1 MSIIERALAKAKH
14 EDRAAVEDA
23 EGLAHQPQA
32 PTPED
37 GEPAGGPGSTM
48 SALSVSTGLARETG
62 DSSSIAP
69 APPGGSG
76 LAREDGEPVREALV
90 QAPQDVIF
98 APASAQAA
106 QPEPQPEPEPEP
118 DPRSAIAPDAR
129 PAPAAP
135 PLLRVEDL
143 RCAFDVSKPFLNR
156 LLEREPRRWLKA
168 VDGVSFEIPRGETF
182 ALVGESGCGKST
194 VARLIVG
201 LHEPSAGRIVFD
213 GRDVA
218 QVRGSAE
225 RQKLR
230 RRFQMIF
237 QDPYASLNPRW
248 RVERIIAEPIRVFGL
263 ERDERKIRA
272 RVAELLTQVG
282 MAPADG
288 TKYPHEFSGGQRQ
301 RICIARALANR
312 PEFLVC
318 DEPTSALDVSVQAQI
333 LNLMRDLQDALGLTY
348 LFISH
353 DLAVVRHMAN
363 RVGVMYLGRLA
374 EIADSRTLFARP
386 RHPYT
391 RMLLATIPSLA
402 MRGQRADLVR
412 GEVPNPITPPPG
424 CSFHPRCPL
433 ANERCRREAP
443 LLRDLG
449 GAHQVACHAV
459 EEERDHE

>member
-23 EGLAHQPQA
+23 EGLAHQSQA
-32 PTPED
+32 PTPE
-37 GEPAGGPGSTM
+37 GGAPAGGPGSTM

-76 LAREDGEPVREALV
+76 LAREDGAPVREALV

-106 QPEPQPEPEPEP
+106 QPEPEPEPEPEP

-168 VDGVSFEIPRGETF
+168 VDGVSFDIPRGQTF

-218 QVRGSAE
+218 QVRNSAD

-443 LLRDLG
+443 LLRDLCAG
-449 GAHQVACHAV
+449 QQVACHAV
-459 EEERDHE
+459 EEQRDHE